1 MDLRVVIA
9 AGGTG
14 GHLFPGIAV
23 AREFQAAA
31 GAAVTFLTTPKP
43 VTTRI
48 LESYGFPWEALESR
62 ALKGEG
68 LLSRVH
74 TLVSVPGSVRRARR
88 RLKALA
94 PHLVLGMGGY
104 SSGPVGVAAWT
115 LRIPLALHEQN
126 AIPGTTNAWLARLAR
141 RVFVSFP
148 ETQGYLPAGL
158 ARWTGNPIRGEFF
171 QERAPRPPEPFTVL
185 ITGGSQGAHHL
196 NLEVLAALPL
206 LTDLKERLHFLHLP
220 GEGDREQVE
229 AGYRQAG
236 FEAEVTGFSPE
247 MPELM
252 ARAHLIVCRAGAST
266 LAELTAMGRAALLVP
281 YPFAANNH
289 QEHNA
294 RFLMEAGAA
303 QLILNKEF
311 TGELFAGKI
320 RQFLAAPEALAA
332 MEEAAR
338 RLARPHA
345 AQDIV
350 QGCLE
355 LVQHMEENKS
365 PPP

>member
-9 AGGTG
+9 SGGTG

-23 AREFQAAA
+23 AREFQATE
-31 GAAVTFLTTPKP
+31 GATVTFLTTPKA
-43 VTTRI
+43 VSTRI
-48 LESYGFPWEALESR
+48 LEHHGFPWEAMESR

-68 LLSRVH
+68 LWARLRALLS
-74 TLVSVPGSVRRARR
+74 LPGGVLRARR
-88 RLKALA
+88 RLKILN
-94 PHLVLGMGGY
+94 PHLVLGMGGHT
-104 SSGPVGVAAWT
+104 SGPVGVAAWT

-126 AIPGTTNAWLARLAR
+126 AILGATNRYLARLAG

-148 ETQGYLPAGL
+148 ETMSYLSPGL
-158 ARWTGNPIRGEFF
+158 SVWTGNPIREEFF
-171 QERAPRPPEPFTVL
+171 QPRPPRPPEPFTVL
-185 ITGGSQGAHHL
+185 VTGGSQGAHHL
-196 NLEVLAALPL
+196 NVEVLAALPK
-206 LTDLKERLHFLHLP
+206 LTDLKEKLHFLHLP
-220 GEGDREQVE
+220 GEADREQVE
-229 AGYRQAG
+229 AGYRENG
-236 FEAEVTGFSPE
+236 FAAEVMAFSPE

-266 LAELTAMGRAALLVP
+266 LAEFAAVGRAALLVP

-303 QLILNKEF
+303 ELILNKEF

-320 RQFLAAPEALAA
+320 RQFLEQPETLKR
-332 MEEAAR
+332 MEEASR

-345 AQDIV
+345 ARDIV

-355 LVQHMEENKS
+355 LIGVNLAQAQ
-365 PPP
+365 

>member
-1 MDLRVVIA
+1 MEIRVVIA

-68 LLSRVH
+68 VLSRGR
-74 TLVSVPGSVRRARR
+74 TLLGVPGGVLRARR

-148 ETQGYLPAGL
+148 ETQSYLPAGL
-158 ARWTGNPIRGEFF
+158 ARWTGNPIRGEFY
-171 QERAPRPPEPFTVL
+171 QERGPRPPAPFTVL

-196 NLEVLAALPL
+196 NMEVLAALPL

-220 GEGDREQVE
+220 GEADRGQVE
-229 AGYRQAG
+229 TGYRQNG
-236 FEAEVTGFSPE
+236 FDAEVMGFSPE

-281 YPFAANNH
+281 YPYAANNH

-294 RFLMEAGAA
+294 RFLAAAGAA

-338 RLARPHA
+338 RLARPQA
-345 AQDIV
+345 AKDIV
-350 QGCLE
+350 QGCLGLIE
-355 LVQHMEENKS
+355 AKLRQTQ
-365 PPP
+365 